1 MDAFRLVYLTKL
13 FKHLSYNRNYSFK
26 TAILASLRNTNI
38 FNNPMLFTLIDPANN
53 FANYWK
59 LYRKTPKITYLIP
72 YLKLKHKLSKT
83 LKLKRYSQIL

>member
-1 MDAFRLVYLTKL
+1 VDAFRLVYLTKL

-53 FANYWK
+53 FANY
-59 LYRKTPKITYLIP
+59 
-72 YLKLKHKLSKT
+72 
-83 LKLKRYSQIL
+83 